1 MKFINSFDVAEMV
14 IEEATKQ
21 FGPLWS
27 LNAENF
33 DIFKQYCFAID
44 SFIEEIE
51 SNGIEISVDD
61 TVMTISVVVFCKNAT
76 LLKSSKFFLLAERAS
91 RISVSLDENNDLKFE
106 FVFPSLWDKKV
117 YESEEL

>member
-1 MKFINSFDVAEMV
+1 MKFMNSFDVAEMV

-21 FGPLWS
+21 FSPLWS

-44 SFIEEIE
+44 YFIEEIE
-51 SNGIEISVDD
+51 SNGIEISVDEIRM
-61 TVMTISVVVFCKNAT
+61 TVSVVVFCKNAT
-76 LLKSSKFFLLAERAS
+76 LLKNSKFFLLAERTLHV
-91 RISVSLDENNDLKFE
+91 SVSLDENNDLKFE